1 MVSSIVLDIVALVL
15 IVLAVLEGRR
25 KGFVKMLWK
34 VAAWILTLILVMV
47 LIKPVTDWA
56 MTTDNVQG
64 IVTNITETVENSL
77 VKSNIDVFTPEA
89 ISEATNI
96 PAAFIPAQTVAQMGE
111 DFTAAA
117 LSLAGTVALTVIKI
131 AVGLILFIL
140 IRILLSIA
148 FRILNLVAKLP
159 IINGVNKLFGMAMG
173 FINIMFIL
181 YIVLGIATLYIEPQ
195 SQWDIVINNTYLVKN
210 LYNNNI
216 LLSLIS

>member
-111 DFTAAA
+111 DFTAAV

-159 IINGVNKLFGMAMG
+159 IINGVNKLLGMVMG